1 MDGWMDGFHGFWG
14 LGSVLHIVGRNRC
27 DGGYFCFVFCFL
39 YLFFVLSFISF
50 YIFCEGLLLMLF

>member
-1 MDGWMDGFHGFWG
+1 MDGFHGFWG

-39 YLFFVLSFISF
+39 YLFFCFIF
-50 YIFCEGLLLMLF
+50 YFILYFL